1 MKNMAK
7 VNVVIMIGVAGSG
20 KSTYIENI
28 RKNTS
33 KVTFSFE
40 SDYYRKIMYGSL
52 EEGNKHNKEVFEKM
66 NEEFFGMIKWC
77 DDLEVEST
85 IFYDATNLN
94 RRKRRDIY
102 KRIKLLKC
110 DTNVIAVMNFASME
124 TLLENNNKRPEEKKV
139 PIDVIE
145 RMYKTIQVP
154 RLEVDC
160 DEIGATGELF
170 FTGYPMYTID
180 EVFEL
185 SSEKIRKEL
194 GRIKESHENPH
205 HLESIS
211 EHIELCVYNA
221 VVDIEMKRVAIF
233 HDLGKSIC
241 KEVKEDGIARYFSHA
256 NVSSY
261 YFMNYIYSKAKA
273 VRAEF
278 YNDDEIYLL
287 PKELYMFDA
296 LEIIYQH
303 MCAHKTLGSKNI
315 RNNKLNDELVEKIYK
330 FAEIDSISRISG
342 IEK

>member
-1 MKNMAK
+1 MAK

-28 RKNTS
+28 RKNTN

-40 SDYYRKIMYGSL
+40 SDYYRKMMYGSL
-52 EEGNKHNKEVFEKM
+52 EEGNNHNKEVFERM
-66 NEEFFGMIKWC
+66 NEEFFGMIEWC
-77 DDLEVEST
+77 NRLEVDST

-102 KRIKLLKC
+102 KKIKWLKC

-139 PIDVIE
+139 PVDVIE

-154 RLEVDC
+154 RHGVDC
-160 DEIGATGELF
+160 DEIGATGEIF

-185 SSEKIRKEL
+185 SSEKICKEL
-194 GRIKESHENPH
+194 RRIRESHENPH
-205 HLESIS
+205 HLESID
-211 EHIELCVYNA
+211 EHIEMCVSNA
-221 VVDIEMKRVAIF
+221 GEDVEMKRVAIF
-233 HDLGKSIC
+233 HDLGKSLC
-241 KEVKEDGIARYFSHA
+241 KEVREDGIARYFNHA
-256 NVSSY
+256 TVSSY

-273 VRAEF
+273 VTADF
-278 YNDDEIYLL
+278 YNEDEIYLL
-287 PKELYMFDA
+287 PQELYMFDA
-296 LEIIYQH
+296 LEVIHQH

-315 RNNKLNDELVEKIYK
+315 RNNKLNDELVEKIYR
-330 FAEIDSISRISG
+330 FAEIDSKSRITQL
-342 IEK
+342 KY